1 MTWEIMMFIR
11 RFNISERNDL
21 LQVNEYP
28 RKINLS
34 FAVTLGVLFLFL
46 LKRTYG
52 IIFCLF
58 AIFDIFLDKKLSETL
73 NYDEFVNLIKNNGFK
88 KLELSIVNVPKLSVK
103 LSWDSFIKAP
113 IDVFKGQSK
122 SRKFLAL
129 IGMIMSPVTFTFGFV
144 YSLFELYLIYLIS
157 RKKNLLILFS
167 KEIYYKLTRE
177 VPVFKKE
184 SEKEIFFKIK
194 WYGIPGIILIPKKY
208 YKELS
213 HCREVE

>member
-1 MTWEIMMFIR
+1 MFIR

-34 FAVTLGVLFLFL
+34 FAVTLGILFLFL
-46 LKRTYG
+46 LKRAYG
-52 IIFCLF
+52 IIFFLF
-58 AIFDIFLDKKLSETL
+58 AISDLLFSENLSKTL
-73 NYDEFVNLIKNNGFK
+73 NYGEFVNLIKNNGFE
-88 KLELSIVNVPKLSVK
+88 KLELSIVNVPMLSVK
-103 LSWDSFIKAP
+103 LSWDGFIKAP
-113 IDVFKGQSK
+113 IDAFKGQSK

-129 IGMIMSPVTFTFGFV
+129 IGIIMSPVTFTIGFV
-144 YSLFELYLIYLIS
+144 YSLFELYLLYLIS

-177 VPVFKKE
+177 IPVFKKE
-184 SEKEIFFKIK
+184 LEKETFFKIR

-208 YKELS
+208 CKELGY
-213 HCREVE
+213 CREVE